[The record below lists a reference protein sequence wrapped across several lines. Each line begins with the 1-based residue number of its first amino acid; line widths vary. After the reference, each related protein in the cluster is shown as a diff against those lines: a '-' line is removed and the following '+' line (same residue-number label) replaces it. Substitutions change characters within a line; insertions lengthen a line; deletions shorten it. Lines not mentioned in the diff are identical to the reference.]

1 MLALFKN
8 RNNDQNQEPA
18 FKREV
23 SVTGALTD
31 ILRPGLPAM
40 YLYQGN
46 LIRTST
52 VQAILVAAASQVRVD
67 RLRRLFETLNSIYT
81 ISYNNQP
88 GEGFRVTA

>member
-1 MLALFKN
+1 MFTLLKN
-8 RNNDQNQEPA
+8 KNNKQEKPH
-18 FKREV
+18 V
-23 SVTGALTD
+23 SVTGALMEV
-31 ILRPGLPAM
+31 LRPGLPAM

-52 VQAILVAAASQVRVD
+52 VQAILEASASHVQ
-67 RLRRLFETLNSIYT
+67 FETQNSIYT

>member
-46 LIRTST
+46 LVRTST
-52 VQAILVAAASQVRVD
+52 VQAILEASASHVR
-67 RLRRLFETLNSIYT
+67 FETLNSIYT

>member
-18 FKREV
+18 IKREV

-52 VQAILVAAASQVRVD
+52 VQAILEASASHVR
-67 RLRRLFETLNSIYT
+67 FETLNSIYT

>member
-31 ILRPGLPAM
+31 VLRPGLPAL

-52 VQAILVAAASQVRVD
+52 VQAILEASSSHVR
-67 RLRRLFETLNSIYT
+67 FETQNSIYT
-81 ISYNNQP
+81 VSYNHQP
-88 GEGFRVTA
+88 GGAFRVTA

>member
-46 LIRTST
+46 H
-52 VQAILVAAASQVRVD
+52 VR
-67 RLRRLFETLNSIYT
+67 FETLNSIYT